1 MSVNLSWLLNPF
13 FADPVIQPTSI
24 VVAVLLLYWGLV
36 ALGTVDVEF
45 LDWDFELS
53 VEADG
58 GILDIG
64 LVPLRFLNLG
74 TIPVMIWFTIFS
86 LAAWIFS
93 LLIHWSWAPGEQGV
107 GVVLAEA
114 CGMAM
119 LATKLITNPLKPIFD
134 TPPPNLPET
143 LIGKTCVVTS
153 GSVTSKGGEAHY
165 ATGQAP
171 LILTVKSNSDEQLD
185 RGQTAVI
192 TDYQADTNTYLVEAE
207 REETI

>member
-24 VVAVLLLYWGLV
+24 VVAVLLVYWALV
-36 ALGTVDVEF
+36 ALGTVDIEF
-45 LDWDFELS
+45 LDWNFELS

-74 TIPVMIWFTIFS
+74 TIPIMIWATIFS

-93 LLIHWSWAPGEQGV
+93 LLIHLSWAPGEQTT

-114 CGMAM
+114 SGLAA
-119 LATKLITNPLKPIFD
+119 LATKLITNPMRPIFD
-134 TPPPNLPET
+134 TAPPNLPET
-143 LIGKTCVVTS
+143 LIGQSCVVTS
-153 GSVTSKGGEAHY
+153 GSVTSTGGEAHY

-171 LILTVKSNSDEQLD
+171 LILTVKSNSEEQLD

-192 TDYQADTNTYLVEAE
+192 TDYQAETNTYLVEA
-207 REETI
+207 RHEETI